1 MYQILC
7 KYLISI
13 GYSQEV
19 LDKYFNDCKALGHED
34 NGIIKLMEGFLTAGI
49 VGRYEDEIAQLTLQ
63 QQPQVQQVQEVI
75 QPQEVQQDPVQ
86 QEAIYQQP
94 QVQEVA
100 VNQVIQETN
109 VVHEKMILSQNKKG
123 IQNQIKELIHSLSL
137 IDKELIDGPYL
148 NDNHFNCPSFENLI
162 PEVQNLIIR
171 KRNASINK
179 MWFEKYRPEL
189 MEEILF
195 PNEAIAETINGY
207 VKAGRIGGHCMFYG
221 SGGVGKTTTNIVLMN
236 AVLKHANDRFYLDR
250 KVEDIDKL
258 KTWLQHKPMGTQ
270 KIVIAEEFDRL
281 SDSAQTEL
289 KNGLL
294 EKYDNVIFLAS
305 TNKIHKIDS
314 ALLSRFTFIAQ
325 FDKSR
330 YEDLFKKLKYILTNE
345 RIVHTDEDLKKFT
358 ELNLV
363 KGIRTILNNLQLSC
377 NDGIFYPD
385 RTSYFVGNSGTEF
398 DVITVVK
405 NYINY
410 LIGLDVNLLTYLEY
424 SLEYDKNVKDIRDYL
439 FATTNSNYSLNW
451 DYTFMEIMGQQLFLP
466 AKNIIQDYYQ
476 KIDLVKIKSLHFEAM
491 LNDILIAIKNS
502 KIVKL

>member
-7 KYLISI
+7 KYLVTM
-13 GYSQEV
+13 GYTQEV
-19 LDKYFNDCKALGHED
+19 LDKYYTDCNALGHED
-34 NGIIKLMEGFLTAGI
+34 VNIIKLMEDFLSQEL
-49 VGRYEDEIAQLTLQ
+49 RSQYENEIITLQ
-63 QQPQVQQVQEVI
+63 QAVTQPVQQEVAQQVQLEVVQQEVVQQVQ
-75 QPQEVQQDPVQ
+75 QEVVQ
-86 QEAIYQQP
+86 QEVVQQP
-94 QVQEVA
+94 NEELTKRIEA
-100 VNQVIQETN
+100 SNTKASIEKEIQRLIYE
-109 VVHEKMILSQNKKG
+109 MSIL
-123 IQNQIKELIHSLSL
+123 
-137 IDKELIDGPYL
+137 DKEIETGPHK
-148 NDNHFNCPSFENLI
+148 NDNHFNCPSFNNLI

-171 KRNASINK
+171 KRDASINK

-195 PNEAIAETINGY
+195 PNQAIAETINGY

-236 AVLKHANDRFYLDR
+236 AILKHANDRFYLDR

-258 KTWLQHKPMGTQ
+258 KTWLQHKPMGSQ

-305 TNKIHKIDS
+305 TNKIHKIDT

-325 FDKSR
+325 FDKSQF
-330 YEDLFKKLKYILTNE
+330 EDLYKKLKYILVNE
-345 RIVHTDEDLKKFT
+345 RIAHTDEDLKKFT
-358 ELNLV
+358 DLNLV

-398 DVITVVK
+398 DLITVVK

-410 LIGLDVNLLTYLEY
+410 LISLDVNLLNWLEY
-424 SLEYDKNVKDIRDYL
+424 SLEYDKTVKEFRDYL
-439 FATTNSNYSLNW
+439 FNSTTTNYSLNW
-451 DYTFMEIMGQQLFLP
+451 DYVFMELMGQQLFLP
-466 AKNIIQDYYQ
+466 SKNIIQDYYQ
-476 KIDLVKIKSLHFEAM
+476 RIDLVKIKSLHFEAM

-502 KIVKL
+502 KIVKA

>member
-7 KYLISI
+7 KYLILM
-13 GYSQEV
+13 GYTQEV
-19 LDKYFNDCKALGHED
+19 LDKYYLDCKAAGHTDE
-34 NGIIKLMEGFLTAGI
+34 NILLLMEDFLSDELKDN
-49 VGRYEDEIAQLTLQ
+49 YNNEDSIKSFKT
-63 QQPQVQQVQEVI
+63 PKQEVI
-75 QPQEVQQDPVQ
+75 QQEVIQVVQEVQPQVVQ
-86 QEAIYQQP
+86 QE
-94 QVQEVA
+94 VQTVQGVVQSDNVELEEKLENSKSKA
-100 VNQVIQETN
+100 ALEKEIQR
-109 VVHEKMILSQNKKG
+109 
-123 IQNQIKELIHSLSL
+123 LIHEVSLL
-137 IDKELIDGPYL
+137 DKKIETGPHK
-148 NDNHFNCPSFENLI
+148 NDNHFNCPSFQNLI

-171 KRNASINK
+171 KRDASINK

-195 PNEAIAETINGY
+195 PNQAIAETINGY

-236 AVLKHANDRFYLDR
+236 AILKHANDRFYLDR

-258 KTWLQHKPMGTQ
+258 KTWLQHKPLGTQ

-305 TNKIHKIDS
+305 TNKIHKIDT

-325 FDKSR
+325 FDKSQF
-330 YEDLFKKLKYILTNE
+330 EDLYKKLKYILVNE
-345 RIVHTDEDLKKFT
+345 RIAHTDEDLKRFT

-398 DVITVVK
+398 DLITVVK

-410 LIGLDVNLLTYLEY
+410 IIGLDVNLLTYLEY
-424 SLEYDKNVKDIRDYL
+424 SLEYDKYVKEVRDYL
-439 FATTNSNYSLNW
+439 FTATTTNYSLNW
-451 DYTFMEIMGQQLFLP
+451 DYVFMELMGQQLFLP
-466 AKNIIQDYYQ
+466 TKNIIQDYYQ
-476 KIDLVKIKSLHFEAM
+476 RIDLVKIKSLHFEAM
-491 LNDILIAIKNS
+491 LNDILIAVKNS
-502 KIVKL
+502 KIVKV